1 MGKEAHKIPPL
12 FVVNQQS
19 SRIQKKGSR
28 LQEIAKT
35 CDAKVI
41 QSDNI
46 ESFKSEFN
54 SAIQQGA
61 AHIFIEGGD
70 GTVQNVLTE
79 YFRWLPEKTP
89 PAKFTIIGGGT
100 TNQVAKII
108 GVKKTHND
116 YLLDLTQGKHKTV
129 HTLPLLQVRID
140 DRPAFYGFLFSS
152 GAIPMATD
160 YYMDKIRGNGK
171 TGPSAVYAT
180 ILAALGKGVD
190 KDNAF
195 ISASPVK
202 LLVSTGKEETI
213 IDEDHLGTITT
224 TLPNFILGIDPFWG
238 KGDAPLRMTYVSGAN
253 KNLMRLVANAALKRF
268 NKLDGMDGVES
279 WHADYIRYNY
289 AGPIVLDGE
298 KVSSDHKQI
307 EIRPNQAVTFLS

>member
-1 MGKEAHKIPPL
+1 MSPL
-12 FVVNQQS
+12 FVINTQS

-28 LQEIAKT
+28 LEGIAQSVKARVIRSDDIGVFKT
-35 CDAKVI
+35 AFRKAI
-41 QSDNI
+41 
-46 ESFKSEFN
+46 SE
-54 SAIQQGA
+54 GA

-70 GTVQNVLTE
+70 GSVQTVLTE
-79 YFRWLPEKTP
+79 YFNWLPKDTP

-108 GVKKTHND
+108 GVKKPTPN
-116 YLLDLTQGKHKTV
+116 YLESLIKGQHKTV
-129 HTLPLLQVRID
+129 HALPLLHISVDAQSPI
-140 DRPAFYGFLFSS
+140 YGFLFTS

-160 YYMDKIRGNGK
+160 YYMEEVRGSGK
-171 TGPSAVYAT
+171 TGPSAVYTT

-195 ISASPVK
+195 ISETPVS

-213 IDEDHLGTITT
+213 IDENHLGTITT

-253 KNLMRLVANAALKRF
+253 KNLLGLVMNAALKRF
-268 NKLDGMDGVES
+268 GKLDEMDGVES

-289 AGPIVLDGE
+289 EGPIILDGE
-298 KVSSDHKQI
+298 QISKSHKQI
-307 EIRPNQAVTFLS
+307 EIRASQTVTFLS